1 MIKILDKLN
10 GFKKIKELASNNI
23 DFFFFIS
30 YDKSKIIVNQLNS
43 LTKEIKLCFDCN
55 KNSLKKRVDLKKYPI
70 DFNTYKKAF
79 DKVIEEIKCGNT
91 YLLNLTFKTRVQSN
105 LDINKLYD
113 IANAPYK
120 VLIKDRFLC
129 FSPES
134 FIEIKDNKI
143 STYPMKGTI
152 DANIPNAKEIILNDK
167 KEMAEHIMVVDL
179 LRNDLNIVAK
189 NTRVEEFRFIS
200 KIKSTNK
207 ELLQV
212 SSKISAILPNNWNK
226 NLDEILDKLTPA
238 GSITGTPKKKT
249 IEIID
254 SVELNKRGFY
264 TGIFGIYK
272 QKSLQSA
279 VAIRVITK
287 EDKELFYYSGGGI
300 TIDSVAQKEYQEM
313 IDKIYIPI

>member
-1 MIKILDKLN
+1 MIEILNKID
-10 GFKKIKELASNNI
+10 GFKRIKELASKDI

-30 YDKSKIIVNQLNS
+30 YDKSEVIVYSLNS
-43 LTKEIKLCFDCN
+43 LPKEIKFCFDCN
-55 KNSLKKRVDLKKYPI
+55 SNGITKNIYLKKYPVEFSI
-70 DFNTYKKAF
+70 YKQAF
-79 DKVIEEIKCGNT
+79 DRVLEEIKCGNT
-91 YLLNLTFKTRVQSN
+91 YLLNLTFKTKVQSN

-113 IANAPYK
+113 IAKAPYK
-120 VLIKDRFLC
+120 VLLKDRFLC
-129 FSPES
+129 FSPER
-134 FIEIKDNKI
+134 FIEINNNTI

-152 DANIPNAKEIILNDK
+152 DASLPNAKEIILNDK

-179 LRNDLNIVAK
+179 LRNDLNIVATK
-189 NTRVEEFRFIS
+189 TRVEDFRFIS

-212 SSKISAILPNNWNK
+212 SSKIVATLPNDWNRY
-226 NLDEILDKLTPA
+226 LDKILDKLTPA

-254 SVELNKRGFY
+254 SIELNKRGFY

-272 QKSLQSA
+272 QKSLKSA
-279 VAIRVITK
+279 VAIRVIVK
-287 EDKELFYYSGGGI
+287 ENNDLFYYSGGGI
-300 TIDSVAQKEYQEM
+300 TIDSNAKSEYQEM